1 MFQIDHVIER
11 LVAGVQEQAA
21 AKSTALV
28 EAGSKVAHRLAD
40 QADVLAEKS
49 AAVVSTAVAKLKRW
63 KACHF
68 VALPDWMK
76 DNEHLHFGHRP
87 ELQSAAECFKSIFRI
102 HTETGNIWTHMI
114 GFFAFLVVTI
124 VFYIKPFCDNCRY
137 CNRPIFHHFDKIFSV
152 GENVYL
158 NAAL

>member
-1 MFQIDHVIER
+1 MIER

-63 KACHF
+63 KGQDDP
-68 VALPDWMK
+68 LGNG
-76 DNEHLHFGHRP
+76 DNV
-87 ELQSAAECFKSIFRI
+87 
-102 HTETGNIWTHMI
+102 WTP
-114 GFFAFLVVTI
+114 L
-124 VFYIKPFCDNCRY
+124 R
-137 CNRPIFHHFDKIFSV
+137 S
-152 GENVYL
+152 
-158 NAAL
+158 